1 MSVPS
6 QQDSEA
12 QAFAFGSSVYGGRP
26 TFGVTRRKEG
36 GEPVL
41 RLYELLPSEQA
52 DARKQRLER
61 VGKSIIVNDLD
72 VTFDEPPND
81 DGHSWDGWKAVKIA
95 QLRGSRF
102 QSVIPVV
109 RDALGES
116 DISHKPV
123 TRTGRGEVLISEA
136 TGVKL
141 ALAFTGVED
150 LQRVDRMRELARGV
164 SRMSTEECYYWYAKC
179 RSPNSPNGVQALR
192 VLLTNHIK

>member
-6 QQDSEA
+6 QQDSDA

-26 TFGVTRRKEG
+26 TFGVTRRTED
-36 GEPVL
+36 GEPVI
-41 RLYELLPSEQA
+41 RLYELLPGEQA

-61 VGKSIIVNDLD
+61 VGKSVIVDDLD
-72 VTFDEPPND
+72 AVFDDPPNG

-95 QLRGSRF
+95 QLRGSRL

-116 DISHKPV
+116 DTAHKPV
-123 TRTGRGEVLISEA
+123 TGTGRGEVLLPEA

-192 VLLTNHIK
+192 VLLTNHIS